1 MTALEKKYIEKIA
14 IFRKCNMCKY
24 LIISWCKTVLSR
36 LSHYFFLP
44 HLFLFL
50 HLYIILWPLIHSSE
64 VYNFSTLSVSTL
76 HFSFL
81 LPPFLSSPSAP
92 HPFLFNPKAYE
103 HPFPV
108 IWLLHPFLFLHPSL
122 LPFLNLPTS
131 VY

>member
-1 MTALEKKYIEKIA
+1 MCSSILKIGTKGQLQFPNWHKVSLILFIYDCFRKKYIEKIA

-81 LPPFLSSPSAP
+81 LPPFLSSPSASNVLCSP
-92 HPFLFNPKAYE
+92 PIP
-103 HPFPV
+103 
-108 IWLLHPFLFLHPSL
+108 I
-122 LPFLNLPTS
+122 
-131 VY
+131 